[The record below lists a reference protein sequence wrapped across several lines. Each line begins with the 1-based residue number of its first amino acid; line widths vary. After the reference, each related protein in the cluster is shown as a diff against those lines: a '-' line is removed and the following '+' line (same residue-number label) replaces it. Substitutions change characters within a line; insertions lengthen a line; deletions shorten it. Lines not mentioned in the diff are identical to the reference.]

1 MQSCAS
7 DNYCNE
13 NTFWRLVNIC
23 SSWTG
28 FGQYEKKNYANKK
41 CWSNFQNFEIKIK
54 PRRLGW
60 LTSREIFKG
69 HVDSRWVQGEGELKW
84 MNLGIIPSINTSTKS
99 GAPGFNNRH
108 EMLKNN
114 SAVYFRLSKM
124 ASYTSGRTG
133 HRVIYYNW
141 HQTICGVSLREPSV
155 KNVFRKGFFQLT
167 WTAWD
172 TRSSCLSSGNG
183 FIMPQNILR
192 TCSADLLSEN
202 TLFKS
207 AMLWSL
213 EVLANVLQGNF
224 IQQNRVCLTN
234 CSLKVQ

>member
-13 NTFWRLVNIC
+13 NTFWRLVKIW

-114 SAVYFRLSKM
+114 SAVYFRLSKV

-155 KNVFRKGFFQLT
+155 KNVFRKGFFNSPGQLE
-167 WTAWD
+167 
-172 TRSSCLSSGNG
+172 
-183 FIMPQNILR
+183 IQ
-192 TCSADLLSEN
+192 DLLVY
-202 TLFKS
+202 LLV
-207 AMLWSL
+207 M
-213 EVLANVLQGNF
+213 VLLCHKKYWGHV
-224 IQQNRVCLTN
+224 QQTCCLKTHFSN
-234 CSLKVQ
+234 LSCSGL